1 MKLQHLF
8 QLYILCQLI
17 LLQTACT
24 KQDEWLD
31 IKRQNT
37 DVTPRTLS
45 DFDDMLHNSNI
56 FNQGYGIFGLTGTD
70 NLIVTSQ
77 NFSAV
82 SETDRNLYIWD
93 KVIYLNDRAS
103 LDYGPLYQKILYANL
118 ILEGLAKVES
128 SANPDQHRLL
138 QAEAL
143 FFRSISYYNLSQT
156 YCKPYSEASAATD
169 AGLVLRSTSDPNVIN
184 MRSSVKATYDQM
196 LNDLKTAVITLP
208 INASYAT
215 KPNKAAAYGFLAK
228 IYLSMEA
235 YDSALSYSNK
245 ALTAYDVLLDYN
257 NRTIINPNSN
267 FRFPAFTLVPGM
279 SNPEV
284 IFYAFTAGT
293 SVTWALP
300 GVQFADSILY
310 RSYDQDDLRKTLI
323 YKDNGDE
330 KVQFWGSYA
339 GNRYNFAG
347 IATNELYLIRAE
359 CNARKG
365 NIILAMND
373 LNKLLRNRYVTGT
386 FTGFEAG
393 NAHEA
398 LRLIIRERRKELPF
412 TGQLRW
418 EDLRRLNKDPQ
429 FAVTITRV
437 ANGITYT
444 LQPNDKRYTLPIP
457 PAEILS
463 GVEQNER

>member
-17 LLQTACT
+17 LLLAACT

-37 DVTPRTLS
+37 DVTPRTLN
-45 DFDDMLHNSNI
+45 DFDDMLHNTNI
-56 FNQGYGIFGLTGTD
+56 FNQGYGIYGLTGTD
-70 NLIVTSQ
+70 NLMVTSQ
-77 NFSAV
+77 SFSAL

-93 KVIYLNDRAS
+93 KAIYPNDRIS
-103 LDYGPLYQKILYANL
+103 LDYGPLYQKILYSNL
-118 ILEGLAKVES
+118 ILEGLAKAES
-128 SANPDQHRLL
+128 SANPDQYRLL

-169 AGLVLRSTSDPNVIN
+169 DGLVLRSTTNPNVIN
-184 MRSSVKATYDQM
+184 TRSSMKATYDQM
-196 LNDLKTAVITLP
+196 LNDLKTATTALP
-208 INASYAT
+208 VSAIYTT
-215 KPNKAAAYGFLAK
+215 KPNKATAYGFLAK

-235 YDSALSYSNK
+235 YDSALSYANK

-267 FRFPAFTLVPGM
+267 FRFPAFTVAPGM
-279 SNPEV
+279 ANPEI

-293 SVTWALP
+293 SVTWALS
-300 GVQFADSILY
+300 GVQFADSLLY

-323 YKDNGDE
+323 YKDNGNG

-339 GNRYNFAG
+339 GNRYNFTG

-365 NIILAMND
+365 NTIPAMND
-373 LNKLLRNRYVTGT
+373 LNKLLQNRYVAGT
-386 FTGFEAG
+386 FTGLHAN
-393 NAHEA
+393 NASEA

-429 FAVTITRV
+429 FAVTITRL
-437 ANGITYT
+437 ANGVTYT

-457 PAEILS
+457 PADVLS